1 MEVSILD
8 SMHLFQDN
16 YALKLDKSVLKSDT
30 FDYPGKACAQLGNA
44 MLISDAVA
52 LIPGYAALKSDM
64 EVLILVS
71 MNLFQ
76 DNVALKLDKSVHI
89 SDTFIYPRQ
98 ACAQLQNLM
107 LISDAVEISR
117 TMLR

>member
-1 MEVSILD
+1 
-8 SMHLFQDN
+8 
-16 YALKLDKSVLKSDT
+16 
-30 FDYPGKACAQLGNA
+30 

-76 DNVALKLDKSVHI
+76 DNVALTLDK
-89 SDTFIYPRQ
+89 
-98 ACAQLQNLM
+98 
-107 LISDAVEISR
+107 
-117 TMLR
+117 